1 MKAKTHVQDLPTR
14 PPQGH
19 CRRASRGRPWYNLPE
34 NPKAAEALRRLRS
47 PFLLFS
53 VLLSYVLGL
62 LYCTSIFSAVAPPP
76 APLPGSVYRSK
87 ELFEKLLPD
96 LLSVNS
102 STVQLNTIWISRRK
116 LKQWKDCT
124 NHKMEHPGSTEPF
137 GYLIVD
143 ANGGLNQQR
152 SSICNAVA
160 LAGLLNAVLVIPNFH
175 LHNIWMDPRQ
185 VNRYEFKDIYDE
197 DHFINT
203 LEGHVTVVR
212 DIPEMVMERFGYDIS
227 NVPNLKVKAW
237 ASSSYYSDV
246 AVPLLREHG
255 VIRISPFAN
264 RLSNEVSSDM
274 QRLRCLANYQA
285 LRFSLPIAAMA
296 KKLAGRMVEKSSLSG
311 GKYVSIHLRFEEDM
325 VAFSCCIYDGGMS
338 EKVQMDS
345 ARQRGWKEKFKLRGH
360 CLRPDLNRMQGKC
373 PLTPLEVGMMLR
385 GMGFS
390 NDTPIY
396 LASGKLYK
404 EETHLAPLLQLFPLL
419 QTKESLATSEELAPF
434 QNYSSRMAAL
444 DYSVCLHSE
453 VFVTTQGG
461 NFPHF
466 MMGHRRFLYG
476 GHAKT
481 IKPNKPKLA
490 VLFQDTNISWK
501 AFRGQLEVM
510 LDESERKGMVLRKSS
525 QSVYSFPSPDC
536 ACLHDH
542 QANSTLFKR
551 YQHHHGVG

>member
-1 MKAKTHVQDLPTR
+1 MKATTHVQDLPTR

-19 CRRASRGRPWYNLPE
+19 CRRASRGRPWYDLPE

-53 VLLSYVLGL
+53 VLLSYGLGL

-102 STVQLNTIWISRRK
+102 STVQLNTIWTSRRK

-246 AVPLLREHG
+246 AVPLLQEHG
-255 VIRISPFAN
+255 VIRVSPFAN
-264 RLSNEVSSDM
+264 RLSNEVPSDM
-274 QRLRCLANYQA
+274 QRLRCLANYKA

-338 EKVQMDS
+338 EKVEMDS

-373 PLTPLEVGMMLR
+373 PLTPLEAGMMLR

-434 QNYSSRMAAL
+434 QKYSSRMAAL

-481 IKPNKPKLA
+481 VKPNKPKLA

-542 QANSTLFKR
+542 QPNSTLFKR